1 VSFSL
6 GHAAGEPARGHRVR
20 FRPLVPALALAAL
33 ALIPALIGAR
43 FAFGTSTSAP
53 STKPQALPGVGAFVA
68 TGEAVIG
75 LRRID
80 VISERSGSVLGGPRR
95 NTAVVEALVSVANAR
110 ARTLRYALS
119 QFALVS
125 GADGRTRAA
134 SLGAPLTL
142 APYSRTEL
150 QLRFVVVRPER
161 PLRLVYTSRAGKTVV
176 FDARL
181 KGRATHG
188 SHSP

>member
-1 VSFSL
+1 V
-6 GHAAGEPARGHRVR
+6 RV
-20 FRPLVPALALAAL
+20 RPLVPAVALAAL

-43 FAFGTSTSAP
+43 FAFGTLSSPP
-53 STKPQALPGVGAFVA
+53 STQPQALPGVGAFVA

-80 VISERSGSVLGGPRR
+80 VIDERRGSVLAGPRT
-95 NTAVVEALVSVANAR
+95 NTAVVEALVSFANAR
-110 ARTLRYALS
+110 ARTFRYALS
-119 QFALVS
+119 QFSLVS
-125 GADGRTRAA
+125 GAERRTYAA
-134 SLGAPLTL
+134 GPGAGLAL
-142 APYSRTEL
+142 APYSRAEL
-150 QLRFVVVRPER
+150 QLRFAVVRPER

-181 KGRATHG
+181 KGGATHG